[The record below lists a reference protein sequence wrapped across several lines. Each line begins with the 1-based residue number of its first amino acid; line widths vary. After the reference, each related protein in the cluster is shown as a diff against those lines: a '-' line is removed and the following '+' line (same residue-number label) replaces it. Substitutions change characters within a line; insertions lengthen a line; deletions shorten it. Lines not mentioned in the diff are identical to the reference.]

1 MHKEVSMKRN
11 HFYVNLK
18 LLANSLLAVLTV
30 AATTIPLFLIG
41 RNTLGESVIALLYLV
56 PVAWSANKWGQL
68 PGISAALAA
77 ALAFDFLFIPPFY
90 TFAVARLEGW
100 LVLAIFLGVA
110 ILVVGRIQDSLSKAR
125 EAIFMYELSSALAG
139 LRTQDAVAHTVARQI
154 QQLFQ
159 ASLVNVI
166 FYSDNR
172 SLGIVA
178 SEPGDGKGNDRP
190 DRVLPLLNSWG
201 LVGEIQI
208 WRGAFLD
215 LPSED
220 GRLLQ
225 NFASQTARALERT
238 QQSETEK
245 RMDDLALKAST
256 K

>member
-1 MHKEVSMKRN
+1 MKRN
-11 HFYVNLK
+11 RFSFNPK
-18 LLANSLLAVLTV
+18 LLGNSLLAVLLV
-30 AATTIPLFLIG
+30 AATTVLMLLVG
-41 RNTLGESVIALLYLV
+41 RDTLGDAVIALLYLI

-68 PGISAALAA
+68 PGISAALTA
-77 ALAFDFLFIPPFY
+77 ALAFDFLFIPPLY

-110 ILVVGRIQDSLSKAR
+110 ILVVGRIQDSLAKAR
-125 EAIFMYELSSALAG
+125 EAVFMYELSSALTG
-139 LRTQDAVAHTVARQI
+139 LRTQEAVAHTVARQL

-166 FYSDNR
+166 FYPENR
-172 SLGIVA
+172 SLSIVV
-178 SEPGDGKGNDRP
+178 SEPVDGLGKGRP

-208 WRGAFLD
+208 WRGVYLD

-220 GRLLQ
+220 SRLLQ

-238 QQSETEK
+238 QPAGTEK
-245 RMDDLALKAST
+245 PVHNLTPKAST
-256 K
+256 KEGK

>member
-1 MHKEVSMKRN
+1 MKRN
-11 HFYVNLK
+11 HFPFTLK

-41 RNTLGESVIALLYLV
+41 RDTLGESVIALLYLV
-56 PVAWSANKWGQL
+56 PVAWSAARWGHL
-68 PGISAALAA
+68 PAICAALTA
-77 ALAFDFLFIPPFY
+77 ALFFDFLFIPPFY

-110 ILVVGRIQDSLSKAR
+110 ILVIGRIQDSLTKAH
-125 EAIFMYELSSALAG
+125 EAVFMYELSSALTG
-139 LRTQDAVAHTVARQI
+139 LRTPEAVAHTVARQLR
-154 QQLFQ
+154 QLFQ

-166 FYSDNR
+166 FYPVDR
-172 SLGIVA
+172 SPSVVI
-178 SEPGDGKGNDRP
+178 SEPGDGMEKDRP

-208 WRGAFLD
+208 WRGAFMD

-238 QQSETEK
+238 QQTETEK
-245 RMDDLALKAST
+245 PIHNLTPKAST
-256 K
+256 KEGK

>member
-1 MHKEVSMKRN
+1 MKRN
-11 HFYVNLK
+11 RFSFNPK
-18 LLANSLLAVLTV
+18 LLGNSLLAVLLV
-30 AATTIPLFLIG
+30 AATTVLMLLVG
-41 RNTLGESVIALLYLV
+41 RDTLGDAVIALLYLI

-68 PGISAALAA
+68 PGISAALTA
-77 ALAFDFLFIPPFY
+77 ALAFDFLFIPPLY

-110 ILVVGRIQDSLSKAR
+110 ILVVGRIQDSLAKAR
-125 EAIFMYELSSALAG
+125 EAVFMYELSSALTG
-139 LRTQDAVAHTVARQI
+139 LRTQEAVAHTVARQL

-166 FYSDNR
+166 FYPENR
-172 SLGIVA
+172 SLSIVV
-178 SEPGDGKGNDRP
+178 SEPVDGLGKGRP

-208 WRGAFLD
+208 WRGVYLD

-220 GRLLQ
+220 SRLLQ

-238 QQSETEK
+238 QPAGTEK
-245 RMDDLALKAST
+245 PIHNLTPKAST
-256 K
+256 KEGK

>member
-1 MHKEVSMKRN
+1 MKRN
-11 HFYVNLK
+11 RFSFTPK
-18 LLANSLLAVLTV
+18 LLTNSLLAVLMV
-30 AATTIPLFLIG
+30 MATTVLLVLFG
-41 RNTLGESVIALLYLV
+41 RDTLGEAVIALLYLV

-68 PGISAALAA
+68 PGISAALTA

-110 ILVVGRIQDSLSKAR
+110 ILVVGRIQDSLAKAR
-125 EAIFMYELSSALAG
+125 EAVFMYELSSALTG
-139 LRTQDAVAHTVARQI
+139 LRTQEAVAHTVARQLR
-154 QQLFQ
+154 QLFQ

-166 FYSDNR
+166 FYPENR
-172 SLGIVA
+172 SLSIVA
-178 SEPGDGKGNDRP
+178 SEPSDGMGKDRP

-208 WRGAFLD
+208 WRGAYVD

-220 GRLLQ
+220 SRLLQ

-238 QQSETEK
+238 QQGEAEK
-245 RMDDLALKAST
+245 YINGMMPKTST